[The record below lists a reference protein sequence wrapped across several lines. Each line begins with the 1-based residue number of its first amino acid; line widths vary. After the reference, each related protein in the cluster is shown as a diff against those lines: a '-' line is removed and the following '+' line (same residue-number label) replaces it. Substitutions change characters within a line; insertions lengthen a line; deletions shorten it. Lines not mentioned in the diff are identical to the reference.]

1 MRSSAPVAITPRDRV
16 DRVLGILGDEVGPRL
31 LADRRLSSTA
41 FSIGR
46 RSITVEAAS
55 RQGVRLDASDC
66 CKVILAAPAH
76 LFSEIRQTVA
86 DVKGIRDRVAHP
98 RWHIT
103 ELEAV
108 QAATAVAAVL
118 RAFGRAQAANTAER
132 YRVGPMIRY
141 VTSLRGYLIGRC
153 SLQDPLVSYET
164 ALSELRKTAHG
175 LKMSEFLR
183 QLNVLAAL
191 QMILGEPQ
199 LCSLVVLN
207 DLRIPGDG
215 FYWTVG
221 LSPNDTAESKR
232 AAHKREVAAVRR
244 FVWRPSDERYA
255 LPW

>member
-1 MRSSAPVAITPRDRV
+1 MSSSASVAITPRDRV

-31 LADRRLSSTA
+31 LADRRLSSTE
-41 FSIGR
+41 FSMGR
-46 RSITVEAAS
+46 RIVTVEAAS

-66 CKVILAAPAH
+66 CKIILAAPAH
-76 LFSEIRQTVA
+76 LFAEIRQTVA

-98 RWHIT
+98 RWTIT

-108 QAATAVAAVL
+108 QAATAVAAIL
-118 RAFGRAQAANTAER
+118 RAFGRVQAAKVAER
-132 YRVGPMIRY
+132 YRAGLMIKY
-141 VTSLRGYLIGRC
+141 VTRLRGYLIGRS
-153 SLQDPLVSYET
+153 SLQDPLISYET

-207 DLRIPGDG
+207 DLRVPGDG
-215 FYWTVG
+215 YYWTVG
-221 LSPNDTAESKR
+221 LSPNDTADAKR
-232 AAHKREVAAVRR
+232 AAHRREVAAIRR
-244 FVWRPSDERYA
+244 FGWCPSDERYA